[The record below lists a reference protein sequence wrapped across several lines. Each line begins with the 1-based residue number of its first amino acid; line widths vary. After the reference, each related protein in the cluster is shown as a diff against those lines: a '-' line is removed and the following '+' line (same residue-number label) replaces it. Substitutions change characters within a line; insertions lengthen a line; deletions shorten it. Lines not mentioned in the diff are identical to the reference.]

1 MNNTPIFDK
10 IKRNDEEKP
19 HLSPLI
25 AANLR
30 AACHN
35 ELCSISCSFSLP
47 INILYC
53 FLAKKVQ
60 IECNQACLN
69 CQDAAF
75 LYKEIHKTA

>member
-1 MNNTPIFDK
+1 MNTTPIFDK

-35 ELCSISCSFSLP
+35 ELCSLS
-47 INILYC
+47 YT
-53 FLAKKVQ
+53 KKVQ

-69 CQDAAF
+69 CRDAAF
-75 LYKEIHKTA
+75 LIQR

>member
-1 MNNTPIFDK
+1 MNNTHIFDK

-35 ELCSISCSFSLP
+35 ELCSISCSFSYP
-47 INILYC
+47 SNMS
-53 FLAKKVQ
+53 A
-60 IECNQACLN
+60 
-69 CQDAAF
+69 
-75 LYKEIHKTA
+75 H

>member
-35 ELCSISCSFSLP
+35 ELCSLSYTKI
-47 INILYC
+47 
-53 FLAKKVQ
+53 KKVL
-60 IECNQACLN
+60 I
-69 CQDAAF
+69 AAQK
-75 LYKEIHKTA
+75 Y